1 MISGDRFDE
10 FARWI
15 TLRTESLATFPSSLS
30 VPLALRSSPFNY
42 VTRNPR
48 NSTYRSIVTGTY
60 LIFHP
65 FSSLQIRIS
74 IRFVE
79 RSGYRILV
87 SISVTSTWIE
97 IFLLLDDPLSFS
109 SPRFSPFSYSSIFF
123 HSTRLVF
130 QNERSSACKVSQL
143 AN

>member
-1 MISGDRFDE
+1 MS
-10 FARWI
+10 
-15 TLRTESLATFPSSLS
+15 LLVESRCVPNHSQRSLLLYPFLS
-30 VPLALRSSPFNY
+30 RYDLPPFNY

-109 SPRFSPFSYSSIFF
+109 SRLLSTFLSIFLF
-123 HSTRLVF
+123 VDFFPLD
-130 QNERSSACKVSQL
+130 SSRFPKREIIGV
-143 AN
+143 

>member
-30 VPLALRSSPFNY
+30 VPLALRSPPFNY

-109 SPRFSPFSYSSIFF
+109 SRLLSTFLSIFLF
-123 HSTRLVF
+123 LDFFPLYVSFSKTRDHRRVKWI
-130 QNERSSACKVSQL
+130 N
-143 AN
+143 